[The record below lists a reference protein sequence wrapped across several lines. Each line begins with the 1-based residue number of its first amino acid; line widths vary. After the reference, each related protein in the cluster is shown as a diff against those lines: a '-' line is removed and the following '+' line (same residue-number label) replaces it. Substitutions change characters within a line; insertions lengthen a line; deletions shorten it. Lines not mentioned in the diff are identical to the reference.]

1 MEDDGWM
8 LDVLNN
14 GREGP
19 AAHLQ
24 RWVAAGRAGVAAED
38 AAGVAVRRP
47 GRGRLAAGARRRRRQ
62 RRRQLPERDLQELGG
77 VAAGQKLHR
86 VGPKRGPKTWAKL
99 RPLVETRS
107 QNPGPSR
114 AVWA

>member
-1 MEDDGWM
+1 MDDDGWRVDM
-8 LDVLNN
+8 MND

-19 AAHLQ
+19 TAHLQ
-24 RWVAAGRAGVAAED
+24 RRVAVSRAGVAAED

-47 GRGRLAAGARRRRRQ
+47 DRGLLAARARRRRR